1 MKKVLFTLGI
11 SIIMT
16 CAALAQEA
24 TTTPQP
30 ADNPNAPVITFE
42 KTTHDYGNVTKGGD
56 GTCEFKFKN
65 TGIEPLILSNVQ
77 SSCGCTVPEWPR
89 EPILRGKSASI
100 KVKYDTNRVGPI
112 NKTITVMSN
121 GKVASIQLRIIGTV
135 VDTPAGAQVPQNTPT
150 AAPVAK

>member
-1 MKKVLFTLGI
+1 MKKVFATLGI
-11 SIIMT
+11 SILMSF
-16 CAALAQEA
+16 AAFAQDA
-24 TTTPQP
+24 TVQP

-42 KTTHDYGNVTKGGD
+42 KTTHDYGTVTKGGD

-65 TGIEPLILSNVQ
+65 NGIEPLILSNVT

-89 EPILRGKSASI
+89 EPILKGKSASI

-112 NKTITVMSN
+112 NKTITVLSN
-121 GKVASIQLRIIGTV
+121 AKVASIQLRIVGNIVAPT
-135 VDTPAGAQVPQNTPT
+135 DGAQMPQNNLNQS

>member
-1 MKKVLFTLGI
+1 MKKVFATLAI
-11 SIIMT
+11 AFMMT
-16 CAALAQEA
+16 FVAFAQNAA
-24 TTTPQP
+24 PQTVE
-30 ADNPNAPVITFE
+30 NPNAPVITFE
-42 KTTHDYGNVTKGGD
+42 KTTHDYGTVVKGGD

-65 TGIEPLILSNVQ
+65 TGVEPLILSNVQ

-89 EPILRGKSASI
+89 EPLLKGKSASI

-121 GKVASIQLRIIGTV
+121 SKGAAVQLKIVGNV
-135 VDTPAGAQVPQNTPT
+135 VEATGAQMPQNNQG